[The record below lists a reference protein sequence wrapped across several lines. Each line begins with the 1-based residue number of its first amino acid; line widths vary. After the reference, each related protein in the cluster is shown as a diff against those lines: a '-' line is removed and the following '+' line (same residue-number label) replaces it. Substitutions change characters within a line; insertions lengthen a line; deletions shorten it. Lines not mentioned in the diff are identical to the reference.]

1 MSKIRGLILA
11 GIVLGICMAA
21 NADSRV
27 DEVWQCTLKDGKTI
41 EEAKTTNT
49 AWLKWANANVA
60 GGDIQSST
68 VTSIVG
74 DTSRFIY
81 VDSYPSLE
89 SWAATKAAF
98 DSPEGRAVEAAIN
111 ELADCS
117 ENRLYRSTPN

>member
-11 GIVLGICMAA
+11 GIVLGIGLAA
-21 NADSRV
+21 NANSRV

-41 EEAKTTNT
+41 EEVKAANS
-49 AWLKWANANVA
+49 AWVKWANANVA

-68 VTSIVG
+68 VTTIVG
-74 DTSRFIY
+74 DTSSFIF

-98 DSPEGRAVEAAIN
+98 DSPEGEAVEDAIN
-111 ELADCS
+111 ETADCNQ
-117 ENRLYRSTPN
+117 NRLYRSTPN

>member
-11 GIVLGICMAA
+11 AIVLGICMVA

-27 DEVWQCTLKDGKTI
+27 DAVWQCTLKDGKTI
-41 EEAKTTNT
+41 EEAKTADT

-68 VTSIVG
+68 VSTIVG
-74 DTSRFIY
+74 DASSFIF

-89 SWAATKAAF
+89 SWGATKAAF
-98 DSPEGRAVEAAIN
+98 DSPEGKAVEAAI
-111 ELADCS
+111 EEVADCS